1 MSNDKD
7 INAEIDKLELSETSK
22 KLLKRMEKERK
33 EIAVNSIKM
42 AYKIGEEQK
51 RQEEAREAFFQQIGA
66 KSIPKELDKTIV
78 CNGATLNCPYAT
90 IEASKEMIQ
99 NSRYPIPKI
108 SKVPSIAPV
117 MEFKVTTIGAL
128 LMGRDLIGTI
138 DDNKG
143 ENFLPFPSIRCEKNG
158 NKPCEINKV
167 GGIWSKYSNKLF
179 VDSKNALLKESEL
192 ECNAYKAKLTIVDNG
207 QNPEIKNAE
216 FDQYFTPTDREIA
229 KGIAATAIVFLI
241 TKSIVAS
248 IKEAGGIVVV
258 AETFNSGYSTGGY
271 IGGIAAVQGE
281 TGIVSKF
288 INAGQHAATAISS
301 FGGEKKIEEMKGVVG
316 ELGISMID
324 NANKAFDVYDILNIG
339 IVSAKKGGKINE
351 TNKKIINHNNKLDSE
366 IKLYKD
372 SNLGEFEFTYNKMME
387 MKLKKQ
393 MLNTIGFGET
403 SRRVMMAGLK
413 EGVGYFYDK
422 TEEELQ
428 NLSIEAASNL
438 LSDWGTHYSQVRY
451 AKNPFVIGNIEIK

>member
-7 INAEIDKLELSETSK
+7 IDAEIDKLELSETSK

-33 EIAVNSIKM
+33 EVAVNSIKM

-51 RQEEAREAFFQQIGA
+51 RQEEARETFFKQIGA
-66 KSIPKELDKTIV
+66 KTIPKELGKTLV

-117 MEFKVTTIGAL
+117 MEFKVATIGAL

-207 QNPEIKNAE
+207 QSPEIKNAE
-216 FDQYFTPTDREIA
+216 FDQYFTPTDRKIA

-248 IKEAGGIVVV
+248 IKEAGGIVAVG
-258 AETFNSGYSTGGY
+258 ETFNSGYSTGSY

-281 TGIVSKF
+281 TGIVSKG
-288 INAGQHAATAISS
+288 ISAAQYGATAISL
-301 FGGEKKIEEMKGVVG
+301 FGGEKKMEEIKGIIG
-316 ELGISMID
+316 EPGISII
-324 NANKAFDVYDILNIG
+324 NNVNKSFDTYDIINIG
-339 IVSAKKGGKINE
+339 VVSAKKDGKLMKQI
-351 TNKKIINHNNKLDSE
+351 KK
-366 IKLYKD
+366 
-372 SNLGEFEFTYNKMME
+372 
-387 MKLKKQ
+387 
-393 MLNTIGFGET
+393 
-403 SRRVMMAGLK
+403 
-413 EGVGYFYDK
+413 
-422 TEEELQ
+422 
-428 NLSIEAASNL
+428 
-438 LSDWGTHYSQVRY
+438 
-451 AKNPFVIGNIEIK
+451 

>member
-1 MSNDKD
+1 
-7 INAEIDKLELSETSK
+7 
-22 KLLKRMEKERK
+22 
-33 EIAVNSIKM
+33 
-42 AYKIGEEQK
+42 
-51 RQEEAREAFFQQIGA
+51 
-66 KSIPKELDKTIV
+66 
-78 CNGATLNCPYAT
+78 
-90 IEASKEMIQ
+90 
-99 NSRYPIPKI
+99 
-108 SKVPSIAPV
+108 
-117 MEFKVTTIGAL
+117 
-128 LMGRDLIGTI
+128 
-138 DDNKG
+138 
-143 ENFLPFPSIRCEKNG
+143 
-158 NKPCEINKV
+158 
-167 GGIWSKYSNKLF
+167 
-179 VDSKNALLKESEL
+179 
-192 ECNAYKAKLTIVDNG
+192 
-207 QNPEIKNAE
+207 
-216 FDQYFTPTDREIA
+216 
-229 KGIAATAIVFLI
+229 
-241 TKSIVAS
+241 
-248 IKEAGGIVVV
+248 
-258 AETFNSGYSTGGY
+258 
-271 IGGIAAVQGE
+271 
-281 TGIVSKF
+281 
-288 INAGQHAATAISS
+288 
-301 FGGEKKIEEMKGVVG
+301 MKGVVG